1 VQPYGKQHGGS
12 SKTSRRHNLMKL
24 EPRKGRSQKN
34 TKEIQRITR
43 EYFEKLYSDKLGH
56 LVDKFLDVYDLPKL
70 NK

>member
-1 VQPYGKQHGGS
+1 
-12 SKTSRRHNLMKL
+12 MKL